1 MSKMAGEAEG
11 NLRKAFEEA
20 EKNSPSF
27 SPKFFHRKTKLGC
40 GGGRIFPASGRRR
53 RRRQRHHRRRCRRRR
68 HRRRR
73 RLSSPG
79 PSTRVLHKI

>member
-1 MSKMAGEAEG
+1 M
-11 NLRKAFEEA
+11 EA

-40 GGGRIFPASGRRR
+40 GGGWIFPASGRRR
-53 RRRQRHHRRRCRRRR
+53 RRRQRHHRRRCRSCC
-68 HRRRR
+68 RRRR